1 MRTTLVGYLCGDA
14 NSNLLRTRTFCSE
27 LFTRQTHT
35 PIDWKFHCASFAVW
49 VCRLNISLQRVT
61 AVQTFGNKNY
71 FWGFGVSRRQIP
83 KSNFWV
89 VRTFCSELFSRQTH
103 TPIDWKFHCASFGV
117 WVCRV
122 EIPVKE
128 NMEVRKF
135 YREIFWYTGSQSK

>member
-1 MRTTLVGYLCGDA
+1 MRCIMCVSSNWAMASGDA
-14 NSNLLRTRTFCSE
+14 KSQNPNLLRT
-27 LFTRQTHT
+27 
-35 PIDWKFHCASFAVW
+35 
-49 VCRLNISLQRVT
+49 
-61 AVQTFGNKNY
+61 
-71 FWGFGVSRRQIP
+71 
-83 KSNFWV
+83 
-89 VRTFCSELFSRQTH
+89 RTFCSELFSRQTH